1 MPTNRNAIGSHARNA
16 VNELQEEARSIGQKA
31 QQRANDLGES
41 ARERAYELRH
51 QVEDR
56 ITHNPLKSVLIA
68 VGLGVV
74 LGFLWRR

>member
-1 MPTNRNAIGSHARNA
+1 MPTNRNRIGSHARNA
-16 VNELQEEARSIGQKA
+16 VTELQEEARTLGQKA
-31 QQRANDLGES
+31 QERASELSEA
-41 ARERAYELRH
+41 AREQAYGLKH

-56 ITHNPLKSVLIA
+56 ITENPLKSVLMA